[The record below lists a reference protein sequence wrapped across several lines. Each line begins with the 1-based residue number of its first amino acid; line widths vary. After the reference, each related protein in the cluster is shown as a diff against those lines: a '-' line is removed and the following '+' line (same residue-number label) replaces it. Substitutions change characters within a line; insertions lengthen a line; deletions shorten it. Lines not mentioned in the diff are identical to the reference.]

1 MTTIGET
8 LRQMRTPLTPH
19 GAHEVFTP
27 AEVDAMLSGYADS
40 IEKGLD
46 GLKSV
51 HEHTEGA
58 FRAENARLRETL
70 KRLNGT
76 LKRLNGQMLALR
88 EEFPSQRVSHIIR
101 EIEEAL

>member
-27 AEVDAMLSGYADS
+27 AEVDAMLFGYADS

-70 KRLNGT
+70 KRLH
-76 LKRLNGQMLALR
+76 GQMLALR